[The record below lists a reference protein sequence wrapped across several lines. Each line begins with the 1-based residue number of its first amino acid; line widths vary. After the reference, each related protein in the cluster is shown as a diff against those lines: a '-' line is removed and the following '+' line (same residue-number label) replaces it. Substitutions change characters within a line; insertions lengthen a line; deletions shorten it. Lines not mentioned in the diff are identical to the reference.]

1 MTRIT
6 VKGMSCQHCVMS
18 VTKALSEIDGIKDIT
33 VDLEKGEAVFDETKP
48 VDLELIRERLQK
60 AGYRMG

>member
-1 MTRIT
+1 
-6 VKGMSCQHCVMS
+6 MS
-18 VTKALSEIDGIKDIT
+18 VTKALSEIDGIKDVT